1 MSPLDIHDAAL
12 AIDAADARR
21 RYLDEACGGDEAL
34 RRRVEAML
42 GIDESMVAT
51 LPIPG
56 RFLRGMS
63 LKKLTA
69 FFPARKSD

>member
-12 AIDAADARR
+12 EIDSANARR

-42 GIDESMVAT
+42 GIAESTVAKM
-51 LPIPG
+51 PIPG

-69 FFPARKSD
+69 SFRARKSD